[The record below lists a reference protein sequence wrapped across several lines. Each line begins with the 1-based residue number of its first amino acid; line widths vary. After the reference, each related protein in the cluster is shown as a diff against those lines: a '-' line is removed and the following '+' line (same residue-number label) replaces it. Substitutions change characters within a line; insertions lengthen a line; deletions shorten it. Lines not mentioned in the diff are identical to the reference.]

1 LKPVADHKFLLISA
15 AMSSPAVPSFRQLL
29 VFETV
34 ARTEN
39 VSRAA
44 AAIHVSQPAVTQ
56 AIAQLENEVG
66 TPLFRRRNTGCY
78 LTEAGGILQR
88 RTARLFAQ
96 LEQALAEL
104 GMGMPRVGP
113 AQLRSLERKLSRPHM
128 RALLAIAENGS
139 FAAAARALAM
149 SQPSI
154 HRAARELERVLRR
167 PLFQRTVHGLT
178 ATQPAAEFARQVRLA
193 VQELERAVE
202 EIEAS
207 QGRSRARI
215 GLGLLPQAGAFFV
228 ARALK
233 DLGESYPDTRIEV
246 IDGNFDF
253 LIKRLRSGGIDFI
266 IGPVRGLN
274 LSFGVVETVLFDD
287 PYALVVRRGH
297 PLTRKRQIRRRDLL
311 DYDWIAPPPDAP
323 RRVVYDAL
331 FAGLD
336 RMPRSTLQTSSPNLT
351 RAILTETDC
360 ITLLS
365 RHESR
370 AEGEMGFLTVLPF
383 AVPHQARQVQ
393 VTTRADWLPTAVQLR
408 FLQALHDQ
416 AHSPEGAAPVSRTG
430 TRLAAHS

>member
-1 LKPVADHKFLLISA
+1 
-15 AMSSPAVPSFRQLL
+15 MSSPTVPSFRRLL

-44 AAIHVSQPAVTQ
+44 AAVHVSQPAVTQ
-56 AIAQLENEVG
+56 AIAGLEQEVG
-66 TPLFRRRNTGCY
+66 TALFRRRNTGCY
-78 LTEAGGILQR
+78 LTEAGEILQR

-96 LEQALAEL
+96 LDQALADL
-104 GMGMPRVGP
+104 GIGIPRVGP
-113 AQLRSLERKLSRPHM
+113 SDLRSLERKLSQPQM

-149 SQPSI
+149 SEASI

-167 PLFQRTVHGLT
+167 PLFHRTAHGVT
-178 ATQPAAEFARQVRLA
+178 ASKPAAELARRVRLA

-207 QGRSRARI
+207 QGRNRGRI
-215 GLGLLPQAGAFFV
+215 GLGLLPLAGAFFV

-233 DLGESYPDTRIEV
+233 DLGEAYPDTKIEV
-246 IDGNFDF
+246 IDGSFDF
-253 LIKRLRSGGIDFI
+253 LIEKLRSGGIDFM
-266 IGPVRGLN
+266 IGPVRGLDPS
-274 LSFGVVETVLFDD
+274 LGVVETVLFDD
-287 PYALVVRRGH
+287 PHAVVVRRGH
-297 PLTRKRQIRRRDLL
+297 PLTRKRQIRRQDLL
-311 DYDWIAPPPDAP
+311 AYDWVAPPPDTP
-323 RRVVYDAL
+323 RRTVYHAL

-336 RMPRSTLQTSSPNLT
+336 RVPRSTLQTSSPNLT

-370 AEGEMGFLTVLPF
+370 AEEEMGFLTVLPF
-383 AVPHQARQVQ
+383 AVPHPARQVQ
-393 VTTRADWLPTAVQLR
+393 VTTRADWLPTAVQVR

-416 AHSPEGAAPVSRTG
+416 ARGLKGARPVARAKMPG
-430 TRLAAHS
+430 TASVVRRAR